1 MGINGP
7 WITKSYLELI
17 LERKGWELD
26 FFFFF
31 FVFVF
36 LPMFLRVHIYFL
48 FLFNGSC
55 EVSHGPKGYTAR
67 GSDGDTK
74 HKPQITCV

>member
-26 FFFFF
+26 FFFFLFCFCFSSHVFEGSHLF
-31 FVFVF
+31 FISF
-36 LPMFLRVHIYFL
+36 
-48 FLFNGSC
+48 
-55 EVSHGPKGYTAR
+55 
-67 GSDGDTK
+67 
-74 HKPQITCV
+74 